1 MESLFITPTEI
12 SFITTNQCTAA
23 CANCCFQCNPKNK
36 DRISLA
42 EMKQYVD
49 DAISSYSTVKLLV
62 LTGGECFILGN
73 DLNCIVKY
81 ATEKKLVVRVVT
93 NGFWANTYE
102 KAFEKLKKLVEDGLT
117 EINFSTGDEHQE
129 FVPFDNIINGIIA
142 SLELNLTVVVNIELS
157 DNSSFNLND
166 LKNDVRLEK
175 YKDRIGKD
183 LIIMCGRWIPFFKEQ
198 KKKRESNKNV
208 VYVEENKNRCASL
221 FRTISISPTDD
232 VYACCGLPV
241 KYISYLR
248 LGTLK
253 KYSLQYLY
261 EYQFQD
267 FIKIWLYTEGPKKI
281 LNFIL
286 NKRNEELID
295 TNKWHICQICAEI
308 FKCEENI
315 ITLQQNY
322 GEVFSNVMFKYE
334 LLKRKHLK
342 IINKNIKL

>member
-1 MESLFITPTEI
+1 MENLLIPPIEI
-12 SFITTNQCTAA
+12 SLITTNQCTAA

-36 DRISLA
+36 DRISLT
-42 EMKQYVD
+42 EMKKYVD
-49 DAISSYSTVKLLV
+49 DAVNSYSTIKLLI

-73 DLNCIVKY
+73 ELNNIVKY
-81 ATEKKLVVRVVT
+81 ATEKGLITRVVT
-93 NGFWANTYE
+93 NGFWATTYE
-102 KAFEKLKKLVEDGLT
+102 KAFEKLKNLVEDGLT

-157 DNSSFNLND
+157 DNSNFNIND
-166 LKNDVRLEK
+166 LKNDIRLEK

-198 KKKRESNKNV
+198 KKKKEYIENIACG
-208 VYVEENKNRCASL
+208 EENKNRCVSL
-221 FRTISISPTDD
+221 FRTISISPTND

-241 KYISYLR
+241 KYIDYLR

-253 KYSLQYLY
+253 KHSLQYLY

-267 FIKIWLYTEGPKKI
+267 FVKIWLYTEGPKKI
-281 LNFIL
+281 LDFIL
-286 NKRNEELID
+286 KKRNEKLIN
-295 TNKWHICQICAEI
+295 TSKWHICQICAEI
-308 FKCEENI
+308 FKREENI

-322 GEVFSNVMFKYE
+322 GEIFSNVMFKYE
-334 LLKRKHLK
+334 LLKRKYLK
-342 IINKNIKL
+342 NNQKNIKL